1 MLTLRSLEL
10 WGPWRRKAK
19 GSSTSDA
26 LSMGGSEDRAR
37 RALEASGEPTPQ
49 EQAGSLQHRRAR
61 QAAKGAES
69 GPPPEPVTQ
78 EVTWSFCEQGP
89 WLSVGSRVLLVGAK
103 HPS

>member
-1 MLTLRSLEL
+1 MLCLWEALRTAPGE
-10 WGPWRRKAK
+10 
-19 GSSTSDA
+19 T
-26 LSMGGSEDRAR
+26 
-37 RALEASGEPTPQ
+37 ALEASGEAPTPENRQ
-49 EQAGSLQHRRAR
+49 EVFSTAGRAR

-69 GPPPEPVTQ
+69 GPLPEPVTQ